1 MKQKKNIVAVGSVAF
16 DSIKTPKESRERIL
30 GGSLTH
36 FSHATSL
43 FPNLSCGAI
52 GVVGQDFTQKG
63 WDFFKSKNID
73 TQDLK
78 EKEGKTF
85 FWQGYYQEDM
95 NQAHTITTELNVF
108 GNFKPEISS
117 ANTQTDFLFLG
128 NIHPSLQLQVLNQVQ
143 FKYCL
148 MDTMNLWIETQ
159 REELYKAI
167 KLISGLI
174 INENEAFLLTQEHN
188 YLKAGEK
195 LISQGLPFLII
206 KRGDSGV
213 SFFSKQGDF
222 YSFPA
227 YPVKD
232 LIDPTGAGDSF
243 AGGLTSY
250 LADIYQKGKDP
261 LKHIK
266 EALIYAVTVA
276 SFYVEGFGIE
286 GLATKNKHDIDSR
299 LKKFIKFSSF
309 PNFA

>member
-1 MKQKKNIVAVGSVAF
+1 MGSVAF
-16 DSIKTPKESRERIL
+16 DSIKTPKESRECIL

-52 GVVGQDFTQKG
+52 GVVGQDFTQEG
-63 WDFFKSKNID
+63 WNFFKSKNID

-174 INENEAFLLTQEHN
+174 INENEAFLLTQETK
-188 YLKAGEK
+188 LFKSRRKA
-195 LISQGLPFLII
+195 FTT
-206 KRGDSGV
+206 R
-213 SFFSKQGDF
+213 
-222 YSFPA
+222 
-227 YPVKD
+227 
-232 LIDPTGAGDSF
+232 
-243 AGGLTSY
+243 
-250 LADIYQKGKDP
+250 
-261 LKHIK
+261 
-266 EALIYAVTVA
+266 VTLC
-276 SFYVEGFGIE
+276 YY
-286 GLATKNKHDIDSR
+286 
-299 LKKFIKFSSF
+299 
-309 PNFA
+309 